1 MSESRQAASGP
12 VRWNT
17 AAARAISSNRFHNDD
32 EFESLCSGGGETSP
46 DLSAATAACALRMSD
61 RASMRAAQKQ
71 HSFGELQ
78 SAADD
83 IGPAGVP
90 YHLTAARSSLGI
102 KRRQSVLVVDEDQEH
117 CMVLRDLLSK
127 EFEGLN
133 VDVVH
138 DADAAL
144 ELLNAGSVPSSCPR
158 DYGLVLIKGPQIS
171 GWDAVEFVHRVR
183 SFRQLRGGE
192 TFEVIEGRSW
202 QAARDVEFA
211 AVVEDASELD
221 RLEWSEVAREGENVL
236 TKPIKRGALRT
247 LVGAALL

>member
-1 MSESRQAASGP
+1 MSEARPAASEP

-17 AAARAISSNRFHNDD
+17 AAARAISSSRFHNQ
-32 EFESLCSGGGETSP
+32 
-46 DLSAATAACALRMSD
+46 R
-61 RASMRAAQKQ
+61 
-71 HSFGELQ
+71 SFGELQ
-78 SAADD
+78 SEADGID
-83 IGPAGVP
+83 PAGVP
-90 YHLTAARSSLGI
+90 YHLTAALSSLGI
-102 KRRQSVLVVDEDQEH
+102 KRRQSVLVVDEDQRH

-144 ELLNAGSVPSSCPR
+144 ELLNAGSVSSSCPR

-171 GWDAVEFVHRVR
+171 GWDIVEFVHRVR

-202 QAARDVEFA
+202 QASREVEFA

-221 RLEWSEVAREGENVL
+221 RLEWSEVGREGENVL
-236 TKPIKRGALRT
+236 TKPIKRGALRA
-247 LVGAALL
+247 LVGAALLVGAARQAL

>member
-1 MSESRQAASGP
+1 MSEARPAASEP

-17 AAARAISSNRFHNDD
+17 AAARAISSSRFHNQ
-32 EFESLCSGGGETSP
+32 
-46 DLSAATAACALRMSD
+46 R
-61 RASMRAAQKQ
+61 
-71 HSFGELQ
+71 SFGELQ
-78 SAADD
+78 SEADGID
-83 IGPAGVP
+83 PAGVP

-102 KRRQSVLVVDEDQEH
+102 KRRQSVLVVDEDQRH

-144 ELLNAGSVPSSCPR
+144 ELLNAGSVSSSCPR

-171 GWDAVEFVHRVR
+171 GWDIVEFVHRVR
-183 SFRQLRGGE
+183 SFRQLRGCE

-202 QAARDVEFA
+202 QASREVEFA

-221 RLEWSEVAREGENVL
+221 RLEWSEVGREGENVL
-236 TKPIKRGALRT
+236 TKPIKRGALRA
-247 LVGAALL
+247 LVGAALLVGAARQAL

>member
-1 MSESRQAASGP
+1 MSEARQAASGP

-17 AAARAISSNRFHNDD
+17 AAARAISSSRFHNND
-32 EFESLCSGGGETSP
+32 EFESLCSGGRQ

-158 DYGLVLIKGPQIS
+158 DYGLVLIKGPQIGIS
-171 GWDAVEFVHRVR
+171 DSIGLCYRLIDPIF
-183 SFRQLRGGE
+183 GGAGG
-192 TFEVIEGRSW
+192 V
-202 QAARDVEFA
+202 D
-211 AVVEDASELD
+211 
-221 RLEWSEVAREGENVL
+221 
-236 TKPIKRGALRT
+236 
-247 LVGAALL
+247 